1 MGIRADHS
9 PSDRIYYV
17 QRNRPLRSMNPPTL
31 GIARHVSRV
40 RTQRLVAQGRLL
52 IAASAAVAAAV
63 GVLQR
68 GDGTMPLVVLGAWA
82 ALAAV
87 VLWRAELRSLW
98 IIAAVDVIVV
108 AAIVLTTGGVASP
121 FFPILVMPPFM
132 ANLLYGRQAMI
143 VTAACGMAV
152 YIVGLLVTHEAADT
166 RMIIMRL
173 AIVMLLAI

>member
-1 MGIRADHS
+1 MGTMIVRARRADHS

-17 QRNRPLRSMNPPTL
+17 ERNRPLRSMNPPTL

-40 RTQRLVAQGRLL
+40 RAQRLVAQGRLL
-52 IAASAAVAAAV
+52 IAASAAV

-121 FFPILVMPPFM
+121 FFP
-132 ANLLYGRQAMI
+132 
-143 VTAACGMAV
+143 
-152 YIVGLLVTHEAADT
+152 
-166 RMIIMRL
+166 
-173 AIVMLLAI
+173 